1 VHGRVVMA
9 KSESFFIRAKV
20 PQPAASYQQAE
31 IDLGAFVNLGVSK
44 STLLRIHTLEVSIE
58 DDGTPIK
65 GPICDGAIQNIGWQ
79 LTNQSQTAS
88 IQMDDKSVVASGRYE
103 IQWKSSTYTLFAQ
116 DTRNVMPQAWS
127 QGYLVGVD
135 SLYLATESDQTS
147 DNGAYDVCIVLEC
160 TLETATQA
168 SATALALSQ
177 Q

>member
-1 VHGRVVMA
+1 MA
-9 KSESFFIRAKV
+9 KTSDAFYIRGKV
-20 PQPAASYQQAE
+20 AQPASSFQE
-31 IDLGAFVNLGVSK
+31 NSIDLGSFVNLGLPK
-44 STLLRIHTLEVSIE
+44 STLLRIHNLEVSIE

-79 LTNQSQTAS
+79 LTTESKTAS
-88 IQMDDKSVVASGRYE
+88 VQMDDKSVVASGRYE

-116 DTRNVMPQAWS
+116 DTRNVMPQSWS

-135 SLYLATESDQTS
+135 ALYLATESDQTS
-147 DNGAYDVCIVLEC
+147 DNGPYDVCIVLEC